1 MTPWDL
7 AKVGAESS
15 HQRAL
20 FAFCNMAERWGFAA
34 AWDTRAYT
42 KDGMETLNAS
52 VAEGQIYWEAVPE
65 LHWLHAIP
73 NGEKR
78 EMITAANLKAAGVKK
93 GVLDVFLP
101 LPMFR
106 DGYGHV
112 APYERPTAHHG
123 LYVELKRPGTTK
135 TGTRK
140 KVIVDQSAGALSP
153 EQDAFV
159 AYALN
164 VNYAVYLAFTW
175 DQAAHGIQ
183 SYIEA
188 CRKNA

>member
-1 MTPWDL
+1 MTPAQL
-7 AKVGAESS
+7 AAVNAESS

-20 FAFCNMAERWGFAA
+20 FAWCNMAERHGFAA
-34 AWDTRAYT
+34 AWDEASYTGAAIHRAS
-42 KDGMETLNAS
+42 AP
-52 VAEGQIYWEAVPE
+52 VPE
-65 LHWLHAIP
+65 LRWLHAIP